1 MTHVVLYA
9 FDTMAD
15 WEYAYITTVLQMELR
30 SGDSHHRL
38 LVAGATAE
46 PVTTL
51 GGLRV
56 LPEVAL
62 EEVDEAAISLLL
74 LPGGNTW
81 LTHDHEPVLA
91 LARRLL
97 EVDTPVAGICG
108 ATRAMVRARLRLA
121 PQAEVTMEAN
131 PGSVEA
137 ARFDAYADEPDYP
150 GSRYRVHA
158 SVAHDGCMI
167 TAIGEAPLEFSREVF
182 KVLELDDVDEWYAAF
197 KSVPDAR

>member
-30 SGDSHHRL
+30 SGDSYHRL

-108 ATRAMVRARLRLA
+108 ATRAMARAGLLDHHA
-121 PQAEVTMEAN
+121 HV
-131 PGSVEA
+131 V
-137 ARFDAYADEPDYP
+137 DADADEPDYP

-158 SVAHDGCMI
+158 SVAHDGCVI